1 MANEHLE
8 HQSRRVLVGVDDR
21 GRSTIV
27 SDENTTTRL
36 ATEAFTRNVI
46 WGATEVPTAVTAD
59 NAMTDAALIPP
70 PPHGYYYD
78 ISTFPPDKDWN
89 YAGGY
94 ANALTAAGVDAEP
107 DTATAASDDNDPR
120 TRPGMHQTDTIDIVT
135 ILSGEIWA
143 VVENGE
149 TLVKA
154 GDTVV
159 HRGTWHAWSNRSDQ
173 PCTVAALHISVV
185 R

>member
-1 MANEHLE
+1 MAMEHLE
-8 HQSRRVLVGVDDR
+8 HRARRVVVGTDEH

-27 SDENTTTRL
+27 SDGNTETRL
-36 ATEAFTRNVI
+36 VTEAFTRNVI
-46 WGATEVPTAVTAD
+46 WGATEVPTPVTAD

-70 PPHGYYYD
+70 PPAGYYYD
-78 ISTFPPDKDWN
+78 ISTFPPDSEWD
-89 YAGGY
+89 YEGGY
-94 ANALTAAGVDAEP
+94 AKALAAAGVGDP
-107 DTATAASDDNDPR
+107 DEVENAHDVDGPGAI
-120 TRPGMHQTDTIDIVT
+120 PGMHQTDTIDIVT
-135 ILSGEIWA
+135 VISGEIWC
-143 VVENGE
+143 VVETGE

-159 HRGTWHAWSNRSDQ
+159 HRGTWHAWRNRSDA

>member
-1 MANEHLE
+1 
-8 HQSRRVLVGVDDR
+8 VLVGADDD
-21 GRSTIV
+21 GRSVIIT
-27 SDENTTTRL
+27 DENTTTRL

-46 WGATEVPTAVTAD
+46 WGATEVPTPVTAD

-70 PPHGYYYD
+70 PPQGYYYD

-94 ANALTAAGVDAEP
+94 ADALAAAGVEAEP
-107 DTATAASDDNDPR
+107 DTDANAFDDNDPR
-120 TRPGMHQTDTIDIVT
+120 ARPGMHQTDTIDIVT
-135 ILSGEIWA
+135 VLSGEIWA
-143 VVENGE
+143 VVETGE

-173 PCTVAALHISVV
+173 PCTVAAFHLSVT